1 MKGIKSIICLLAL
14 SFSLM
19 FTNIAKA
26 ETTHLKETKE
36 RRLSHFREGN
46 QSTACTCPPHTVAT
60 QGFSPM
66 A

>member
-26 ETTHLKETKE
+26 ETTNPL
-36 RRLSHFREGN
+36 
-46 QSTACTCPPHTVAT
+46 
-60 QGFSPM
+60 
-66 A
+66 